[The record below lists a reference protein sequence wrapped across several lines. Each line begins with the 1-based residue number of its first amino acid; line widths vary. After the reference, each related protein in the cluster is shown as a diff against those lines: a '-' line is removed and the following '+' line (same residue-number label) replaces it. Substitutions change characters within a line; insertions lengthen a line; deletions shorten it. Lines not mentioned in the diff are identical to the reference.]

1 MQVKVSLEEAQ
12 EFLLGLITPLG
23 DEFIDLAGSFGR
35 VLATDVVATQSL
47 PPCIQSA
54 VDGYALH
61 GEDVERPEAYPTRGL
76 ALRQRL
82 KAGEIPEQGLAAGET
97 ARVVTGG
104 PVPDF
109 TAAVVAEE
117 QAQLHGNQ
125 VFINNIVAPG
135 SNLKAAGEDFQN
147 GEVIARSGTPLTPGL
162 IGVLAA
168 MGQSRAQVY
177 RQPKVAVVS
186 FGGEIVSPQET
197 PGPGQTRDCNG
208 PLLAALVARDG
219 GRITG
224 VEILTDADRRADQL
238 RLQNLISQS
247 DLLLTI
253 GGTARE
259 AGDQAL
265 FILRE
270 LGARMLFW
278 GVRIKPGSHSG
289 AGIIDDKPVI
299 SLSGNPAAC
308 SVGYELLAA
317 PVLRNLQGLRP
328 LPLRL
333 TAICTNSFPK
343 GGGSSRFLRGYA
355 ICGQDGWRVAI
366 LPGQKSSMLRSLV
379 GSNVLIELPEGH
391 APVEPGARVTVLLTN
406 PVI

>member
-1 MQVKVSLEEAQ
+1 MRVKVSLEEAQ
-12 EFLLGLITPLG
+12 EELLGFATPIG
-23 DEFIDLAGSFGR
+23 DEFIDLAHAFGR
-35 VLATDVVATQSL
+35 VMAVDVVATQSL
-47 PPCIQSA
+47 PPCIQAA

-61 GEDVERPEAYPTRGL
+61 EEDVARPEAYPTRRL
-76 ALRQRL
+76 TLRQRL
-82 KAGEIPEQGLAAGET
+82 KAGETAGHGLAAGET
-97 ARVVTGG
+97 IRVVTGG

-109 TAAVVAEE
+109 TSAVIAEE
-117 QAQLHGNQ
+117 QVRLHGNQ

-135 SNLKAAGEDFQN
+135 SNLKAPGEDFTN
-147 GEVIARSGTPLTPGL
+147 GEVIARAGTPLTPGL
-162 IGVLAA
+162 VGVLAA
-168 MGQSRAQVY
+168 MGQSRVAVY
-177 RQPKVAVVS
+177 RQPRVAVVS
-186 FGGEIVSPQET
+186 FGGEIVPSWET
-197 PGPGQTRDCNG
+197 PDPGQTRDCNG

-219 GRITG
+219 GRITA
-224 VEILTDADRRADQL
+224 VEIMRDTDRRADRL
-238 RLQNLISQS
+238 LLQNLIDQS

-253 GGTARE
+253 GGTANE

-317 PVLRNLQGLRP
+317 PVLHNLRGLRL
-328 LPLRL
+328 LPVRL
-333 TAICTNSFPK
+333 TAICTNSFPR
-343 GGGSSRFLRGYA
+343 GGGPRRFLRGYA
-355 ICGQDGWRVAI
+355 VCGQDGWRVAV

-379 GSNVLIELPEGH
+379 GSNALIELPEGH
-391 APVEPGARVTVLLTN
+391 TPVEPGARVTVLLIN
-406 PVI
+406 PAI